1 VPFAVILGE
10 DEIRA
15 GKIKIKELG
24 LEEGHPEKNG
34 VDVDV
39 SNLVSELKTRI
50 AAWETR
56 TNEKKLLKSNGT
68 VVAEKVN
75 GVEEVGK
82 GVEEVKL

>member
-1 VPFAVILGE
+1 MPFAVILGE

-50 AAWETR
+50 TAWETR

>member
-1 VPFAVILGE
+1 M
-10 DEIRA
+10 
-15 GKIKIKELG
+15 
-24 LEEGHPEKNG
+24 
-34 VDVDV
+34 DVDV